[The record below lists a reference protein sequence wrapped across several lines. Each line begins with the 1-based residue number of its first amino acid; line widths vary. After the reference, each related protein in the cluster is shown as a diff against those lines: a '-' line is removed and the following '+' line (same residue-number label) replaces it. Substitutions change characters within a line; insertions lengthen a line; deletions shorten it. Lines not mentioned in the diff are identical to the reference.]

1 MKSANSVFWSYSLI
15 SSYFCRLVTGTST
28 QRLNMESKKMYF
40 CLFNNFYLASDFQYK
55 EFCFL
60 FYSNVYNFL
69 YLGGTR
75 TQGSH
80 ACRGREEGSLYR
92 VQAVVINRTAS
103 STLYQMS
110 MHWNSLM
117 NLLFCVQRVCRCTD
131 LSPDRVR
138 KALNKTLQD
147 LQLDYL
153 DLYVVI

>member
-117 NLLFCVQRVCRCTD
+117 NLLFCVQHVYPGARICLLTGFEKRWTRPYRICNLTI
-131 LSPDRVR
+131 L
-138 KALNKTLQD
+138 
-147 LQLDYL
+147 
-153 DLYVVI
+153 IFMW